1 MEYGKHLYMIMHPN
15 HSLIAS
21 QLEPE
26 DFIKHYVEGSARYF
40 EGRLVFVEID
50 PDFRSPYFDID
61 GAYAQLLPHEDGRPK
76 ATKFIMSYRV
86 LENVDFDAL
95 GTLYVCNSSG
105 DYVALESADYDSKT
119 RGDEMRI
126 ILEIN
131 PVKFIVLTKY
141 NFLDFSAYIT
151 DPRNAKGAPK
161 MLYTQL
167 EFSVDDFMREFEEN
181 PFIRSYVPGIH
192 PARLRNAILEVRN
205 TPGKN
210 VKGISLDCPFDRFSY
225 KLLRHGF
232 IFASQGKNKFYPLLP
247 VEEVEKKYYK
257 FWKSM

>member
-1 MEYGKHLYMIMHPN
+1 
-15 HSLIAS
+15 
-21 QLEPE
+21 
-26 DFIKHYVEGSARYF
+26 
-40 EGRLVFVEID
+40 
-50 PDFRSPYFDID
+50 
-61 GAYAQLLPHEDGRPK
+61 
-76 ATKFIMSYRV
+76 
-86 LENVDFDAL
+86 
-95 GTLYVCNSSG
+95 
-105 DYVALESADYDSKT
+105 
-119 RGDEMRI
+119 
-126 ILEIN
+126 
-131 PVKFIVLTKY
+131 
-141 NFLDFSAYIT
+141 
-151 DPRNAKGAPK
+151 
-161 MLYTQL
+161 
-167 EFSVDDFMREFEEN
+167 MREFEEN